1 MLEYA
6 FFLDE
11 LQFLFLLSMLDSR
24 PVVGIPMPDAA
35 QIPPE
40 TWNQVVLSLV
50 QENRLQY
57 VEHGGLSIHP
67 QLSRLLCC
75 MKDAGTTAVFY
86 VQDVPQAHLLY
97 FGHEGVVNVRP
108 HGQTEYRLCQIDAA
122 AWLEEVLPRRVP
134 TAEEFPVE
142 GDAMLAEVFAEK
154 VQQALPLEAPPSAWG
169 KTAAA
174 VADIYH
180 QTEGA
185 VCRWI
190 WPDNPMCTIAL
201 KQDAAHCEAA
211 ADTQQLRAAF
221 LRECQNGEEK

>member
-1 MLEYA
+1 M
-6 FFLDE
+6 
-11 LQFLFLLSMLDSR
+11 
-24 PVVGIPMPDAA
+24 
-35 QIPPE
+35 
-40 TWNQVVLSLV
+40 
-50 QENRLQY
+50 
-57 VEHGGLSIHP
+57 
-67 QLSRLLCC
+67 
-75 MKDAGTTAVFY
+75 
-86 VQDVPQAHLLY
+86 QDVTQAHLLY

-169 KTAAA
+169 KTAA